1 MTGTVVVTGFFVAF
15 EFAAAVV
22 VVTAGVVEEVVDDFS
37 LPDFNRFAWTTSG
50 AMAMDRRRRR
60 RRRMPPAAVV
70 GLSRF
75 LMSVMVYFPLV
86 RVSRTT
92 LSTSQVLKL
101 INLALVLLPRKRV
114 YCSCYEI
121 TYILELEIIRIVGL
135 GAVQY
140 VEGLSSS
147 AAERA

>member
-86 RVSRTT
+86 CVKNHVYSI
-92 LSTSQVLKL
+92 LKL
-101 INLALVLLPRKRV
+101 HQPCSCVLL
-114 YCSCYEI
+114 
-121 TYILELEIIRIVGL
+121 
-135 GAVQY
+135 
-140 VEGLSSS
+140 LSQTS
-147 AAERA
+147 

>member
-1 MTGTVVVTGFFVAF
+1 MAF
-15 EFAAAVV
+15 DFLAAVL
-22 VVTAGVVEEVVDDFS
+22 VVTAEVVAEVDDDVPS
-37 LPDFNRFAWTTSG
+37 PDFDARRLAWTTSG
-50 AMAMDRRRRR
+50 AMAMHRRRR
-60 RRRMPPAAVV
+60 RRRMMPTAAVV

-121 TYILELEIIRIVGL
+121 TYILEIEKIRIVGL